1 MANELVTAENSKLIQ
16 KQADA
21 VNNTI
26 FGNFYNTG
34 KGGSPVPDSR
44 LIQSL
49 ANKFNLK
56 TEEVFSEQT
65 DDYAKAVVGV
75 TSPNGVYQEDVV
87 IHHFP
92 TVLQKKVVELAE
104 KELDSKKDY
113 ESRPMNKG
121 KEFKPIYFNDLD
133 NPFELQSNG
142 TIIPNLTLKGQMK
155 IFKDMTRFKD
165 FSVRDAYT
173 KAANRA
179 QRRVLNQ
186 EFRDEIEIDL
196 EDEEVKKVN
205 DNKKVSKEPV
215 QYNETSS
222 STKKESETS
231 NNFQTANKATDFIDD
246 PVSRNY
252 LEQLKNT
259 LIEQNT
265 PVNKKNIKSEAI
277 KQRKDPDT
285 DVNGHMVE
293 NLFKLLENED
303 L

>member
-1 MANELVTAENSKLIQ
+1 MANELITAENSKLIQ

-26 FGNFYNTG
+26 FGDFYNTG
-34 KGGSPVPDSR
+34 KGSAPVPDSR
-44 LIQSL
+44 VIQRL

-65 DDYAKAVVGV
+65 DDHAKAVVGV
-75 TSPNGVYQEDVV
+75 SSLNGVYQEDVV
-87 IHHFP
+87 IHHFA

-104 KELDSKKDY
+104 KELASKKDY
-113 ESRPMNKG
+113 ESRPVNKD
-121 KEFKPIYFNDLD
+121 KDFKPIFFNDLD

-205 DNKKVSKEPV
+205 NNKKVSKEPV

-222 STKKESETS
+222 STKKESKTP
-231 NNFQTANKATDFIDD
+231 NNFQTANNVADFVDD

-252 LEQLKNT
+252 LEQLKNA
-259 LIEQNT
+259 LIEQNIT
-265 PVNKKNIKSEAI
+265 VTKQNIKKEAI
-277 KQRKDPDT
+277 QQRKDPDT
-285 DVNGHMVE
+285 DVDTHMVE